1 MEFLYG
7 LDTTVFFFVNHLG
20 HNIVSDGAAKF
31 LSGVGT
37 AGIIWFV
44 FGVVLFLLE
53 EKKDHWF
60 VLQLFVSAGAAG
72 LVTSVLKHVV
82 ARYRPSPEMGAIIVS
97 AARDLYS
104 FPSGHA
110 TLAFAGAVVLSAKEP
125 RFQWFFYTLAFLIAF
140 SRIYLGVHYPLDV
153 VAGGILGFGIGRLT
167 ETVLVQVIRPTSHR
181 LVS

>member
-1 MEFLYG
+1 MFL
-7 LDTTVFFFVNHLG
+7 FVNNLPHVAL
-20 HNIVSDGAAKF
+20 SDQTAKF